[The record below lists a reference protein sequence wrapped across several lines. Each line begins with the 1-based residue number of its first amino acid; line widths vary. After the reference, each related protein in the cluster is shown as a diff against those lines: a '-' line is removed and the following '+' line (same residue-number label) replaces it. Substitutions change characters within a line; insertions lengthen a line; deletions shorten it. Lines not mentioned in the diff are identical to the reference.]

1 MPNGAP
7 ARPPESALVTMP
19 SLRSLVAQHLLRD
32 RAELLADLE
41 RGDRVQV
48 TIRPQA

>member
-1 MPNGAP
+1 MPDGAP

-19 SLRSLVAQHLLRD
+19 SLRSLVDQYLLRD